1 MDRAHGELAGLLAL
15 SPSES
20 APLLLELAK
29 LQAARRRPADLLAQ
43 LERDRFVHPSF
54 VDQRLSHRLDGLA
67 LEAAGEFEALLLSP
81 VAPLGACSVLA
92 QTSQD
97 RTLSTTRGTEVVSDP
112 TNVLALVC
120 AQRLR
125 QTPDLHVKLCT
136 VHQTLRAQALP
147 PRPGFSRH
155 FRLFALAEA
164 GRARADDGFEVEAVT
179 RHVGVFDRLM
189 DACAAIGAT
198 FPQRSLVVLSTPARA
213 VLAERVRARLAAS
226 YPHVAVRAEAF
237 AHPYY
242 DGLRVMFGSHS
253 QAGEHVPL
261 GDTGVFD
268 WMPRLT
274 ANHKHRFVASGL
286 GIQLVPGLFRPS
298 PGAAP

>member
-1 MDRAHGELAGLLAL
+1 MDRTRAEFAGLLEL

-20 APLLLELAK
+20 TPLLLELSK
-29 LQAARRRPADLLAQ
+29 LQAARRRPADVLAQ
-43 LERDRFVHPSF
+43 LYRDRFVHPSF

-67 LEAAGEFEALLLSP
+67 LDAASEFEALLLSP

-97 RTLSTTRGTEVVSDP
+97 RTLSTTRGSEVVSDP

-120 AQRLR
+120 AQRLK
-125 QTPDLHVKLCT
+125 QAPDVPVKLCT

-164 GRARADDGFEVEAVT
+164 GKARADDGFEVEAIA

-189 DACAAIGAT
+189 DGCAAVGAT
-198 FPQRSLVVLSTPARA
+198 FPERALVVLSTPARA
-213 VLAERVRARLAAS
+213 VMAERVRARLAAS
-226 YPHVAVRAEAF
+226 FPHVTVRAGRFEHA
-237 AHPYY
+237 YY
-242 DGLRVMFGSHS
+242 DGLRVMFGASS
-253 QAGEHVPL
+253 SAGEHVPI

-274 ANHKHRFVASGL
+274 ANRRHRFVASGF
-286 GIQLVPGLFRPS
+286 GIQLVPTLFRP
-298 PGAAP
+298 